1 MPIRVPTHLCRNR
14 HGTFYFRLT
23 IPARLRQTVGRS
35 EVRLSL
41 GTETRQEAIIHALS
55 MTAGLPL
62 MLAELQRMTD
72 DQEQAQPDYFQKWR
86 NELFKSSA
94 LRAKV
99 AMLQD
104 GINELTD
111 RLADMVPRG
120 KAKQV
125 AKLMHEKGQLA
136 GRHEIEANLVF
147 PWPPEK
153 TRLFSEL
160 GKAYLASFDYRLTK
174 GARKPPS
181 AKAREKYGKDIELFA
196 DLMGDV
202 NIGAIDRAVAGEY
215 VKLLKQLPANM
226 NKVAKYR
233 GKSIVQILAMKP
245 EPQSELTISGKVGT
259 LSSMFKWALLEK
271 RTWGIDANP
280 FEGFALADKTE
291 KTRRPFTDA
300 ELIQLLGHKT
310 FTSREFRTSYGYW
323 LIPLGLFTGA
333 RLGELCQLDL
343 KDFVEVEGIPCL
355 DINDIEAKPEDHTG
369 GKRAKSLKSKNAKRL
384 VPIHPELIRLGLLRY
399 VDELRLRKE
408 AHLFPELSRGRR
420 DGPAHAASNWFQKFR
435 AAVGLT
441 EKQVTVFHSFRHL
454 FITRLLDAGVSPHL
468 VAPIVG
474 HEAEL
479 ITGQVYWNT
488 KDASKRKPTVDG
500 FALPDNVLALI
511 PALEEVRFPRA

>member
-1 MPIRVPTHLCRNR
+1 MPIRVPSHLCRNR

-23 IPARLRQTVGRS
+23 IPPRLRQTVGRS

-41 GTETRQEAIIHALS
+41 GTETRREAIIHALS

-86 NELFKSSA
+86 DELFKSSA

-99 AMLQD
+99 AILQGD
-104 GINELTD
+104 INALTD
-111 RLADMVPRG
+111 RLADMVPRD

-160 GKAYLASFDYRLTK
+160 GKAYLASFDYRLAK
-174 GARKPPS
+174 GTRKPPS
-181 AKAREKYGKDIELFA
+181 AKAREKYGRDIELFA
-196 DLMGDV
+196 VLMGDV
-202 NIGAIDRAVAGEY
+202 NIGAIDREVAGEY
-215 VKLLKQLPANM
+215 VKLLKRLPANM
-226 NKVAKYR
+226 NKIAKYR
-233 GKSIVQILAMKP
+233 GKTIEQILAMRP

-271 RTWGIDANP
+271 RKWGIDVNP

-310 FTSREFRTSYGYW
+310 FTSRKFRTSYGYW

-343 KDFVEVEGIPCL
+343 KDFVTIDGIDCI
-355 DINDIEAKPEDHTG
+355 DINDIEAKPEAQDEG
-369 GKRAKSLKSKNAKRL
+369 RRAKTLKTKNAKRL
-384 VPIHPELIRLGLLRY
+384 VPLHPELIKIGLLRY
-399 VDELRLRKE
+399 VAALRRRGE
-408 AHLFPELSRGRR
+408 VHLFPELSRERR

-435 AAVGLT
+435 ANVGLT
-441 EKQVTVFHSFRHL
+441 EKQVVVYHSFRNL
-454 FITRLLDAGVSPHL
+454 FITRLLDAGVSPHM

-488 KDASKRKPTVDG
+488 KDATKRKPTVDA
-500 FALPDNVLALI
+500 FTLPLEVSALI
-511 PALEEVRFPRA
+511 PKLEDVRLPR